1 MSMKRFKIGVG
12 GIALAAA
19 AYFLIF
25 SAVRYNLSAASA
37 FMERQENCIVIDA
50 GHGGEDGGATG
61 AAGSSESQINL
72 EISLRLEQLLR
83 FCGYET
89 YLIRSTDTA
98 VYTGDC
104 HTITEKKV
112 SDLKNRVEIVNQLQ
126 PAVLVSIHQNHFSEE
141 KYSGSQVFYAKTDTS
156 RELAEQMQEALR
168 NALDAKNH
176 RQCKQADSVY
186 LMEHI
191 TCPGVLVECGFLSNR
206 QEEQRLQQ
214 PDYQKKLV
222 CAITG
227 ALAQYLQKGDSRH
240 EV

>member
-1 MSMKRFKIGVG
+1 MKRLKIGAG
-12 GIALAAA
+12 GLALTAAV
-19 AYFLIF
+19 YFLIF

-37 FMERQENCIVIDA
+37 VIDRQEHCIVIDA

-61 AAGSSESQINL
+61 ISGSSESRINL

-83 FCGYET
+83 LCGYET
-89 YLIRSTDTA
+89 YLIRSADTA

-104 HTITEKKV
+104 HTITEKKI
-112 SDLKNRVEIVNQLQ
+112 SDLKNRVRIVNQLH

-141 KYSGSQVFYAKTDTS
+141 KYSGSQVFYAKTETS
-156 RELAEQMQEALR
+156 KELAAQMQEMLR
-168 NALDAKNH
+168 IAVDSKNH
-176 RQCKQADSVY
+176 RQCKPADSVY

-191 TCPGVLVECGFLSNR
+191 DCPGVLVECGFLSNR

-214 PDYQKKLV
+214 PEYQKKLV

-227 ALAQYLQKGDSRH
+227 ALAQYLQEGDSRL